1 MRVNHELRHGAGRL
15 LRKPLA
21 RRVDNDFRRVRLR
34 IDADAERHIGNIEH
48 TIIAAD
54 ERMQIGLGGAPRLVR
69 RILKGMVDRPW
80 VVARIRG
87 ILRRLGLRSQRLT
100 RGHAKAGERDPLV
113 RHLHR
118 NAEGADPC
126 VGAMFDPIL
135 VRQHAEAARAPELTP
150 RVLDDEADGVIA
162 DERKGVSAPGLGIL
176 GRSDDRQRIVRSR
189 HPPLSRSN
197 EAIPSVVDICGY
209 VDRADVV
216 ERRLQIDDGAFVHAV
231 VDAERTCGRVAL
243 PIRLWR
249 LKHRRVGPHRLRAH
263 AMLVPALERAATARS
278 FVVDAWPFVVSPRKL
293 VDHSRADGDE
303 LLFGLGL
310 DVADPPQIVGDAS
323 QTEAGAGALVTLIAH
338 QAGLDVATQILR
350 NDFVRRPPGLE

>member
-1 MRVNHELRHGAGRL
+1 MAARLDEAIGTFTKLVRDAADRSRADFGLRLEVILEDVDQRFDRAGLPRHEQRIDAIGLGVRRQHADALDRFFFAVQSAVRVNHELRHGAGRL

-21 RRVDNDFRRVRLR
+21 RRVDNDFSRVRLR

-135 VRQHAEAARAPELTP
+135 VRQHAEAARAPEL
-150 RVLDDEADGVIA
+150 
-162 DERKGVSAPGLGIL
+162 AP
-176 GRSDDRQRIVRSR
+176 
-189 HPPLSRSN
+189 
-197 EAIPSVVDICGY
+197 
-209 VDRADVV
+209 
-216 ERRLQIDDGAFVHAV
+216 
-231 VDAERTCGRVAL
+231 
-243 PIRLWR
+243 
-249 LKHRRVGPHRLRAH
+249 
-263 AMLVPALERAATARS
+263 
-278 FVVDAWPFVVSPRKL
+278 
-293 VDHSRADGDE
+293 
-303 LLFGLGL
+303 
-310 DVADPPQIVGDAS
+310 
-323 QTEAGAGALVTLIAH
+323 
-338 QAGLDVATQILR
+338 
-350 NDFVRRPPGLE
+350 